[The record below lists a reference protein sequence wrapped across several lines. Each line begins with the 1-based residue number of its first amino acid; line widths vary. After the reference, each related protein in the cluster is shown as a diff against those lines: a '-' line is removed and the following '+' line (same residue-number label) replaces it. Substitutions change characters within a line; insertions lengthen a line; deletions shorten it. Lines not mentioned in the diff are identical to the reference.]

1 MTGSSTSDDHDL
13 WQRVRLGDREAF
25 DVLFT
30 RHQAAVFGYAFRLTG
45 DGYQAEDVVSQ
56 AFLDTW
62 RRRASV
68 AVEPGES
75 LLPWLIGVAHRAAA
89 NARRSRRRWLR
100 LQGRAPRE
108 PDAADHADAVAQ
120 RVDDESTMRWVLAL
134 LHRLPDHERQA
145 FVLCA
150 WGELTYI
157 QAAEVLDIPVGTVR
171 SRLSRARARLR
182 EILNER
188 RVDADTAMVTSSA
201 PPRPGPLGER

>member
-1 MTGSSTSDDHDL
+1 MTGSATNDDHDL
-13 WQRVRLGDREAF
+13 WRQVQLDDRDAF

-30 RHQAAVFGYAFRLTG
+30 RHQAGVFGYAFRLTG
-45 DGYQAEDVVSQ
+45 DGHQAEDVVSQ
-56 AFLDTW
+56 TFLDTW
-62 RRRASV
+62 RRRASI
-68 AVEPGES
+68 AVDPGES
-75 LLPWLIGVAHRAAA
+75 LLPWLIGVAHRCAA

-120 RVDDESTMRWVLAL
+120 RVDDESTMRRILAL
-134 LHRLPDHERQA
+134 LDRLPDHERQA

-150 WGELTYI
+150 WGELTYV

-182 EILNER
+182 EILSER
-188 RVDADTAMVTSSA
+188 SVDADTEM
-201 PPRPGPLGER
+201 